1 MSIIPPTDIIKSKLL
16 YFLRKKI
23 TDNEEF
29 NALKLKLD
37 PFPIF
42 RLQIQFKSTEETP
55 TGDAKESYGTITKV
69 SSDDLLNFIEGEEP
83 YSKKLMWDDID
94 AAVFMYKRC
103 IKPAKEHFSARH
115 GQLRFSLQSTY
126 DTSPEITDNWS
137 DIFVDEI
144 ILNQSNFFPA
154 SNK

>member
-23 TDNEEF
+23 TDNDEF

-37 PFPIF
+37 PFPTF
-42 RLQIQFKSTEETP
+42 RLQIQFKSTEEEP
-55 TGDAKESYGTITKV
+55 TGEAKETYGTITKV
-69 SSDDLLNFIEGEEP
+69 SNEDLLNFIEGEEP

-94 AAVFMYKRC
+94 AAVFMYRRC
-103 IKPAKEHFSARH
+103 IKPAKEYFCARH

-126 DTSPEITDNWS
+126 YKDPENADDWN